1 MNKVTLMGRL
11 VREPEVRYSQ
21 SADPVA
27 VVRYTLAVEKRFK
40 RQGESDAD
48 YISCVTFGKSA
59 QFIEK
64 HVKKGQRIVVCGRL
78 QTRSWED
85 KDNNKQYVTEVVTE
99 EHYFA
104 DSLKNKE
111 AARQP
116 RLKLSLKRT
125 QQWIA
130 PICFIGYEKTVK
142 TSWC

>member
-1 MNKVTLMGRL
+1 MNKVMLMGRL

-85 KDNNKQYVTEVVTE
+85 KDNNKHYVTEVVTE

-111 AARQP
+111 AAQ
-116 RLKLSLKRT
+116 KA
-125 QQWIA
+125 QA
-130 PICFIGYEKTVK
+130 DEEGFYPIDDTIEDSDLPF
-142 TSWC
+142 

>member
-11 VREPEVRYSQ
+11 VRDPEVRYSP
-21 SADPVA
+21 DGTTTVA
-27 VVRYTLAVEKRFK
+27 RYSLAVEKKYK

-64 HVKKGQRIVVCGRL
+64 YVRKGQRIVVYGRL

-85 KDNNKQYVTEVVTE
+85 EDHKKRYATEVITE

-104 DSLKNKE
+104 DSLKNRE
-111 AARQP
+111 AAQ
-116 RLKLSLKRT
+116 KA
-125 QQWIA
+125 QA
-130 PICFIGYEKTVK
+130 DEDGFYPIDDTIEDSDLPF
-142 TSWC
+142 

>member
-1 MNKVTLMGRL
+1 MNKVMLMGRL

-85 KDNNKQYVTEVVTE
+85 KDNNKHYVTEVVTE

-104 DSLKNKE
+104 DSLKNK
-111 AARQP
+111 
-116 RLKLSLKRT
+116 
-125 QQWIA
+125 
-130 PICFIGYEKTVK
+130 
-142 TSWC
+142 